1 MVASW
6 GEVVEDD
13 RSDAD
18 DSVEGTEDRKNELDA
33 LRKQQGMLEEVEKP
47 ALLVNGVPLEVENT
61 VDAKVANGK
70 KR

>member
-1 MVASW
+1 MASW

-18 DSVEGTEDRKNELDA
+18 DSVEGTEDRTGELDTM
-33 LRKQQGMLEEVEKP
+33 RKEQGAIEELEKP
-47 ALLVNGVPLEVENT
+47 ALLVNGVPIEGENV
-61 VDAKVANGK
+61 VDEKAANGK